1 VYQLSIA
8 FTNNSGGA
16 TADAARDKYM
26 APRTTSRRG
35 NGPPAEVTAAE
46 DDAQVEATGDDIIM
60 SAITS
65 TDALL
70 DTLNKCR
77 EARSWFREAPD
88 EDDVEATKSNEAWL
102 TAISIITTM
111 VVSLRSIW
119 PSEDEA
125 LGQARS
131 LLHKMEAVELLLVAP
146 AFRRS
151 VTGEEIGE
159 QLAEAIDEFVVARQA
174 LARWIGGPTHA
185 ISAPAGVVAAPTA
198 TGTVTPTAADAPG
211 ERSDS
216 RTSEK
221 DGEAMLKHLSTT
233 LQKGVSGLGS
243 ILDFT
248 LHVKSALDA
257 TESVF
262 PNAWRR
268 TKADALI
275 RNVRGALKE
284 ATGKDLGEERTKVAF
299 RDLATLAR
307 AVRLNVAGKAAS
319 EYARAQY
326 GGANEQVNV
335 NTLREPLDD
344 VDRWLEWCHTFV
356 SDQSFVEALDD
367 AIVAISTA
375 PYTTPPSEHDDA
387 QLFVIW
393 GEHVRVVDEKLRVVH
408 THPRAQR
415 LLALE
420 HAEKRL
426 VEQPYQVLSTMV
438 AAHALK
444 GDLRTRVLNAL
455 YVAQTRAES
464 LGGLPQVFAT
474 RSFWPSGGALARCSQ
489 CVSGEIQRWCQQHR
503 HSHSSLVKSPYRMK
517 GIQRPTDPSMR
528 VAAAGIRSGTSLDH
542 LEGWESEDD
551 DARARDATSAL
562 ADDLGG
568 FDLDSTLI
576 ESALIDAHVD
586 DEVRARVLAFVQER
600 ARGTCDACGED
611 GHFQRDCPNA
621 NVKGAREKAL
631 AAIEALV
638 GQLKNQ
644 DVAAKRRAVNGLLYA
659 AGIQGSPRQTGG
671 RGNARFRRPA

>member
-1 VYQLSIA
+1 
-8 FTNNSGGA
+8 
-16 TADAARDKYM
+16 M
-26 APRTTSRRG
+26 APRPTRAQAAGG
-35 NGPPAEVTAAE
+35 NGPAAAE
-46 DDAQVEATGDDIIM
+46 DDVIDASFSSICLT
-60 SAITS
+60 AITS

-77 EARSWFREAPD
+77 EARSWFREATD

-102 TAISIITTM
+102 TATSIITTM
-111 VVSLRSIW
+111 VVSLRSLW

-125 LGQARS
+125 LGQALGQARS
-131 LLHKMEAVELLLVAP
+131 LWHKMEAVELLLVQP

-174 LARWIGGPTHA
+174 LAGWIGGPTHA

-198 TGTVTPTAADAPG
+198 TGAVTPTAADATG

-221 DGEAMLKHLSTT
+221 DGESMLKHLSTT

-284 ATGKDLGEERTKVAF
+284 VSGKDLLGDERAKVAF

-307 AVRLNVAGKAAS
+307 AVRLNVAGNAAS
-319 EYARAQY
+319 ESARAQY
-326 GGANEQVNV
+326 TGASEEVNV
-335 NTLREPLDD
+335 NMFREPLDD

-375 PYTTPPSEHDDA
+375 PYTTPPSEHDA
-387 QLFVIW
+387 SQLFVIW

-408 THPRAQR
+408 THTRANR

-444 GDLRTRVLNAL
+444 DDLRTRVLNAL
-455 YVAQTRAES
+455 YVAQTRVES
-464 LGGLPQVFAT
+464 LGGLPQTFT
-474 RSFWPSGGALARCSQ
+474 KKHFWPSGGALARCSQ

-503 HSHSSLVKSPYRMK
+503 HSHSSLVRSPYRMK

-528 VAAAGIRSGTSLDH
+528 VAAAGVRSGTSLDH